1 MFDLNLP
8 RYDFNIRSKEGKQQI
23 FDALRK
29 RFVALTP
36 EEWVRQHFSRFL
48 LEEKGF
54 PGGRMIQEAVVVV
67 NGQRKRCDTVVYD
80 SSTRPLVLIE
90 YKAPDVPITQHVFDQ
105 IASYN
110 FALNVNYLIVSNGI
124 SHYCCK
130 MNYDTHSML
139 YLKDIP
145 SYSEL

>member
-8 RYDFNIRSKEGKQQI
+8 RYDFNIRSNEGKKQI

-36 EEWVRQHFSRFL
+36 EEWVRQHFTRFL

-54 PGGRMIQEAVVVV
+54 PGGRMIQEACVLV
-67 NGQRKRCDTVVYD
+67 NGLKKRCDTLVYD
-80 SSTRPLVLIE
+80 SNAKPLVLIE
-90 YKAPDVPITQHVFDQ
+90 YKAPDVAITQQVFDQ
-105 IASYN
+105 IAAYN
-110 FALNVNYLIVSNGI
+110 FALNVEYLIVSNGI

-130 MNYDTHSML
+130 IVYDTHSMI
-139 YLKDIP
+139 YLDDIP
-145 SYSEL
+145 SYLEL